1 MISREY
7 TMTKEGAIAT
17 LKTVKIIAGEPF
29 RNHSYF
35 EALDMAIE
43 ALKQTAD
50 KDCSR
55 CIMRNSCL
63 VKHEFKYMDYCQ
75 DWSETDD

>member
-1 MISREY
+1 MINREEAIEIIKY
-7 TMTKEGAIAT
+7 ASAFNSANSPLTK
-17 LKTVKIIAGEPF
+17 
-29 RNHSYF
+29 
-35 EALDMAIE
+35 ALDMAIE

-75 DWSETDD
+75 DWSEADD

>member
-1 MISREY
+1 MTRE
-7 TMTKEGAIAT
+7 E
-17 LKTVKIIAGEPF
+17 
-29 RNHSYF
+29 
-35 EALDMAIE
+35 AIE
-43 ALKQTAD
+43 SLERVRELNGVKRCRESLAIDMVIKALKQTAD

-75 DWSETDD
+75 DWSEADD